1 MKTCFAKIRTL
12 FIVFALG
19 AYIGGNLTRIYY
31 KDKLNQM
38 EDDYEAQ
45 MEDLR
50 SMYNNFRNDN
60 ETYRMFHSSQ
70 VYKNT
75 LTSQRLDAKTQ
86 RIRELALQVASLQEY
101 LHGLHNSCK

>member
-1 MKTCFAKIRTL
+1 MKLKYVVVIFL
-12 FIVFALG
+12 LG
-19 AYIGGNLTRIYY
+19 VYLGGNLTRIYY

-38 EDDYEAQ
+38 EEDYEAQ

-50 SMYNNFRNDN
+50 NMYDNFRNDN

-75 LTSQRLDAKTQ
+75 VATQGLDAKTQ

>member
-1 MKTCFAKIRTL
+1 MKLKYVVVIFL
-12 FIVFALG
+12 LG
-19 AYIGGNLTRIYY
+19 VYLGGNLTRICY

-38 EDDYEAQ
+38 ERDYEAQ

-50 SMYNNFRNDN
+50 NMYDNFRNDN

-70 VYKNT
+70 VHKNT

-101 LHGLHNSCK
+101 LQGLHNSCK

>member
-1 MKTCFAKIRTL
+1 MKLKYVVVIFL
-12 FIVFALG
+12 LG
-19 AYIGGNLTRIYY
+19 VYLGGNLTRTYY

-38 EDDYEAQ
+38 EEDYEAQ
-45 MEDLR
+45 MEYLR
-50 SMYNNFRNDN
+50 NMYDNFRNDN

-70 VYKNT
+70 VHKNT
-75 LTSQRLDAKTQ
+75 VATQRLDAKTQ

>member
-1 MKTCFAKIRTL
+1 MKLKYVVVIFL
-12 FIVFALG
+12 LG
-19 AYIGGNLTRIYY
+19 VYLGGNLTRIYY

-38 EDDYEAQ
+38 EEDYEAQ

-50 SMYNNFRNDN
+50 NMYDNFRNDN

-70 VYKNT
+70 VHKNT
-75 LTSQRLDAKTQ
+75 VATQRLDAKTQ

-101 LHGLHNSCK
+101 LQGLHNSCK

>member
-1 MKTCFAKIRTL
+1 MKLKYVVVIFL
-12 FIVFALG
+12 LG
-19 AYIGGNLTRIYY
+19 VYLGGNLTRIYY

-38 EDDYEAQ
+38 EEDYEAQ

-50 SMYNNFRNDN
+50 NMYDNFRNDN

-70 VYKNT
+70 VHKNT
-75 LTSQRLDAKTQ
+75 VATQRLDAKTQ

>member
-1 MKTCFAKIRTL
+1 MKLKYVVVIFL
-12 FIVFALG
+12 LG
-19 AYIGGNLTRIYY
+19 VYLGGNLTRIYY

-38 EDDYEAQ
+38 EEDYEAQ

-50 SMYNNFRNDN
+50 NMYDNFRNDN

-70 VYKNT
+70 VHKNT
-75 LTSQRLDAKTQ
+75 LATQGLNAKTQ

>member
-1 MKTCFAKIRTL
+1 MKLKYVVVIFL
-12 FIVFALG
+12 LG
-19 AYIGGNLTRIYY
+19 VYLGGNLTRIYY

-38 EDDYEAQ
+38 EEDYEAQ

-50 SMYNNFRNDN
+50 NMYDNFRNDN

-70 VYKNT
+70 VHKNT
-75 LTSQRLDAKTQ
+75 LATQRLDAKTQ